1 MRLLSNKRTIYAIL
15 ITGVVVLAALNFW
28 GWFFVKGIEARIL
41 EQLARQLQVNSEI
54 YELQLSSKYRIDELL
69 LLPPDHFKLVP
80 IQQELF
86 EFQQAS
92 GLTTIFIVSPDGRR
106 FITPDLRPEQRERVA
121 SFSLNDSLFRKA
133 QIEAETYVER
143 NVLGD
148 QYFLTAYT
156 PLVDEFGLTAAV
168 LIVEAPAELVRSLA
182 FFRRTLA
189 YSGVA
194 GIAIIILFAGLIVLA
209 IHRLF
214 QIEATLHQQSR
225 LAHLGQMAAMVAHE
239 IRNPLSIIKG
249 SAEVLRKK
257 YGSAP
262 GQGDELLDFIP
273 DEINR
278 LNRLVNDFL
287 QFARQKD
294 MPLTRGDLHAI
305 VVALVGQ
312 INDERLRLELA
323 PAAPPVL
330 LNEDAMRQ
338 ALLNIIENAR
348 QSTRAAAEGG
358 EIIIRSEIST
368 QRPRRLVLRIS
379 DNGAGMAPETLQRI
393 FEPFFST
400 RATGSGLGMA
410 ITRQLIE
417 QMNGTIAVE
426 STENEGTTVTLAF
439 PL

>member
-15 ITGVVVLAALNFW
+15 ITGVAVLAALNFW
-28 GWFFVKGIEARIL
+28 GWFFVKGIEVRIL
-41 EQLARQLQVNSEI
+41 DQLARQLQVNSEI

-92 GLTTIFIVSPDGRR
+92 GLTTIFIVSPDGQR
-106 FITPDLRPEQRERVA
+106 FITSDLRPEMRDRVT
-121 SFSLNDSLFRKA
+121 SFSLNDSLFHKA
-133 QIEAETYVER
+133 QIEAQTYVER

-156 PLVDEFGLTAAV
+156 PLVDEFGLTTAV
-168 LIVEAPAELVRSLA
+168 LIVEAPAELVGTLA
-182 FFRRTLA
+182 FFRNTLV

-194 GIAIIILFAGLIVLA
+194 GVTIIVLFAGLIVLA
-209 IHRLF
+209 IRRLF
-214 QIEATLHQQSR
+214 QIEATLHRQSR

-257 YGSAP
+257 YSSTGEP
-262 GQGDELLDFIP
+262 DELLNFIP

-287 QFARQKD
+287 QFARQKE
-294 MPLTRGDLHAI
+294 MPLIRGNLHEM
-305 VVALVGQ
+305 VSALVRQ
-312 INDERLRLELA
+312 INDERLRFELA
-323 PAAPPVL
+323 AAAPMIPF
-330 LNEDAMRQ
+330 NEDAMRQ

-348 QSTRAAAEGG
+348 QSTPPAAEGG
-358 EIIIRSEIST
+358 QIAIRSEISPR
-368 QRPRRLVLRIS
+368 RPRRLILTVA

-417 QMNGTIAVE
+417 QMNGTITVE
-426 STENEGTTVTLAF
+426 SVEKKGTTVTLTF
-439 PL
+439 PM